1 MLAKPP
7 RYDCY
12 SGDSTEYAW
21 HNKAHSC
28 IMPKNPREAA
38 VEVCFYVSRDFFDC
52 ASRRRRHKRRLML
65 NGKRQKSLD
74 LLFPVVQCIGPRYRR
89 SRSIRCWDFG
99 KRPERKSLLALES
112 ISLPFNFLCCGIH
125 KCLPNVFQQR
135 GVVIHKP
142 PFPTLVG
149 RFDRL
154 SCGRKAESVL
164 VIIPGKHRCA

>member
-1 MLAKPP
+1 MYLGIFSIAL
-7 RYDCY
+7 
-12 SGDSTEYAW
+12 W
-21 HNKAHSC
+21 
-28 IMPKNPREAA
+28 
-38 VEVCFYVSRDFFDC
+38 
-52 ASRRRRHKRRLML
+52 RHKRRLML

-112 ISLPFNFLCCGIH
+112 ISLPFNFLCCGLH

-164 VIIPGKHRCA
+164 VIIPGKHRCAWTGTFPCTAPAWTIDNLRRVACNV

>member
-112 ISLPFNFLCCGIH
+112 ISLPFNFLCLWYTQMLIAYPMFSSNEVWLYISH
-125 KCLPNVFQQR
+125 LFR
-135 GVVIHKP
+135 RSSVVS
-142 PFPTLVG
+142 TG
-149 RFDRL
+149 
-154 SCGRKAESVL
+154 SAAAERPKVSS
-164 VIIPGKHRCA
+164 